1 MRSNPFGTGLI
12 AWLVPGAGHFLAGE
26 SRKAMIF
33 FVVLGAMFVLGLGF
47 RGELF
52 AFDISE
58 PLVFLASV
66 AQWALGR
73 REFVR
78 VLHPATPGSPG
89 HEHWAALCRAAAGL
103 VTVEFDPSI
112 AAERVERFVD
122 GLRLFGIGWSWAGPM
137 SLAVPYHAGTA
148 RVPGVQYQGTLVRL
162 SIGLEDVDDLIRD
175 LEAGLGRL

>member
-66 AQWALGR
+66 AQWALGLPR
-73 REFVR
+73 
-78 VLHPATPGSPG
+78 LLATIGGGG
-89 HEHWAALCRAAAGL
+89 HGDVTAVTYEYGNTFLIVAGL
-103 VTVEFDPSI
+103 
-112 AAERVERFVD
+112 
-122 GLRLFGIGWSWAGPM
+122 LN
-137 SLAVPYHAGTA
+137 
-148 RVPGVQYQGTLVRL
+148 TLVVL
-162 SIGLEDVDDLIRD
+162 DAMDLAR
-175 LEAGLGRL
+175 GVKRR